1 MKFGENL
8 QKLRKEN
15 KMSQEQLAE
24 KLNVSRQA
32 VSKWESNQSY
42 PETDKI
48 IAIAKIFNCSMDELV
63 NSPLEKKIQPKQE
76 RKTFNEYKD
85 DILDFIK
92 RCVCRLGKMNSKE
105 FIQCILF
112 VFLVIFLLY
121 V

>member
-92 RCVCRLGKMNSKE
+92 RCVCRL
-105 FIQCILF
+105 
-112 VFLVIFLLY
+112 
-121 V
+121 